1 MDKNRSF
8 NEYPTRLSPNMAKLS
23 LTANDLQP
31 LLNKLRFSGNAS
43 DIIADNW
50 PRVVDGEF
58 DPMVPT
64 MSLDEWQTCLSS
76 FLRKRVGGKSYCAK
90 WTFVGQYVWGFRYG
104 ERAPN
109 GVVEIVR
116 FTKRYNS
123 NTDRINDMDMVY

>member
-1 MDKNRSF
+1 
-8 NEYPTRLSPNMAKLS
+8 MANTLS
-23 LTANDLQP
+23 LTVADIQTLS
-31 LLNKLRFSGNAS
+31 NKLSFSGNAS

-58 DPMVPT
+58 DETVPE
-64 MSLDEWQTCLSS
+64 MSLDEWQSCLRS

-90 WTFVGQYVWGFRYG
+90 WTFIGSCVWGFRYG

-116 FTKRYNS
+116 FTKRYQS
-123 NTDRINDMDMVY
+123 NMDRINDPEMVY

>member
-1 MDKNRSF
+1 MSN
-8 NEYPTRLSPNMAKLS
+8 TLA
-23 LTANDLQP
+23 LTANDLQS
-31 LLNKLRFSGNAS
+31 LSSKLSFYGNAS
-43 DIIADNW
+43 DIIEANW

-58 DPMVPT
+58 DETVPE
-64 MSLDEWQTCLSS
+64 MSLDEWQTCLRS

-116 FTKRYNS
+116 FTKRYQS
-123 NTDRINDMDMVY
+123 NMERINDPEMVY

>member
-1 MDKNRSF
+1 MPN
-8 NEYPTRLSPNMAKLS
+8 TLSLSVADIQTLSEKLS
-23 LTANDLQP
+23 
-31 LLNKLRFSGNAS
+31 FSGNAS

-58 DPMVPT
+58 DETVPE
-64 MSLDEWQTCLSS
+64 MSLEEWQTCLRS

-90 WTFVGQYVWGFRYG
+90 WTFVGQCVWGFRYG

-116 FTKRYNS
+116 FTKRYQS
-123 NTDRINDMDMVY
+123 NMERINDPEMVY